1 MKKKAMIMAVA
12 SLGSMALIGTGF
24 AGWVISANAEMK
36 AEGVI
41 TAFDVADQRLVV
53 TDGTWKNGDA
63 DAADAKA
70 AKGKIVFG
78 KKDVTL
84 GAEVTPW
91 FTFNEA
97 GGAEQL
103 TDIYTFTVASRDKND
118 TAGKFTASFK
128 TGGFA
133 VTSAPDA
140 WTAATTA
147 ELVGDPKI
155 SFDKTE
161 YNLNGTT
168 GVAVTMTVTFKW
180 GSHFGDLNPYEFYNK
195 KDGGAAADGEKPAD
209 YELPAGA
216 TYTWVD
222 DAKYSLTKLVALKDA
237 AFKITASIDAKPNY

>member
-53 TDGTWKNGDA
+53 TNGTWKNGDA
-63 DAADAKA
+63 KAADAKA
-70 AKGKIVFG
+70 ATGKIVFG
-78 KKDVTL
+78 KKDATFDP
-84 GAEVTPW
+84 EVKPW

-103 TDIYTFTVASRDKND
+103 TDIYTFTVASRDAHD
-118 TAGKFTASFK
+118 TNGKFTAAVK
-128 TGGFA
+128 ADGFA
-133 VTSAPDA
+133 VTSASDA

-147 ELVGDPKI
+147 ELVGDTDI
-155 SFDKTE
+155 SFDNTE

-168 GVAVTMTVTFKW
+168 GVPVIMTVTFTW
-180 GSHFGDLNPYEFYNK
+180 GSHFGGLNPYEFYNN
-195 KDGGAAADGEKPAD
+195 KDGGAKADGEKPAD
-209 YELPAGA
+209 YTMPEGA
-216 TYTWVD
+216 TYTWAD
-222 DAKYSLTKLVALKDA
+222 DAKYSLTKLAALKDA
-237 AFKITASIDAKPNY
+237 AFKITASIDRK

>member
-53 TDGTWKNGDA
+53 TDGTWKNGGA
-63 DAADAKA
+63 EAADAKA
-70 AKGKIVFG
+70 TKGKIVFG
-78 KKDVTL
+78 KKDATL
-84 GAEVTPW
+84 PEDTTPW

-103 TDIYTFTVASRDKND
+103 TDIYTSTVASRDKNGS
-118 TAGKFTASFK
+118 AGKFTAAVK
-128 TGGFA
+128 DGGFA
-133 VTSAPDA
+133 VTGALEA

-147 ELVGDPKI
+147 ELVGETKI

-161 YNLNGTT
+161 YPLTGTT
-168 GVAVTMTVTFKW
+168 GVTVTMTVTFKW
-180 GSHFGDLNPYEFYNK
+180 GTHFENKNPYEFYNGK
-195 KDGGAAADGEKPAD
+195 TSSESAGAKPAD
-209 YELPAGA
+209 YTLPTGVT
-216 TYTWVD
+216 TYTWAD
-222 DAKYSLTKLVALKDA
+222 DAKYSLTKLAALKEA
-237 AFKITASIDAKPNY
+237 AFKITASIERKA

>member
-24 AGWVISANAEMK
+24 AGWVISANAEMN

-63 DAADAKA
+63 EAADAKA

-78 KKDVTL
+78 KKNATL
-84 GAEVTPW
+84 PEGTTPW

-97 GGAEQL
+97 DGAEQL
-103 TDIYTFTVASRDKND
+103 TDIYTFTVASRDAED
-118 TAGKFTASFK
+118 TAGKFTAK
-128 TGGFA
+128 AKDNGFA
-133 VTSAPDA
+133 VTSASDA

-147 ELVGDPKI
+147 ELVGETNI

-161 YNLNGTT
+161 YTLTGTT
-168 GVAVTMTVTFKW
+168 GVTVTMTVKFAW
-180 GSHFGDLNPYEFYNK
+180 GKHFGGLNPYEFYNK
-195 KDGGAAADGEKPAD
+195 KTSSESAGDKPAD
-209 YELPAGA
+209 YTLPTGVT
-216 TYTWVD
+216 TYTWAD
-222 DAKYSLTKLVALKDA
+222 DAKYSLTKLAALKKA
-237 AFKITASIDAKPNY
+237 AFKITASIERKA